1 MEHIIDMFPQ
11 SQHKQLFIDLS
22 ANLGAV
28 ISQRLIPD
36 TVGERCAAIEVLL
49 STSHI
54 TNLILKS

>member
-1 MEHIIDMFPQ
+1 MFPQ
-11 SQHKQLFIDLS
+11 SQHKQLFMDLS
-22 ANLGAV
+22 ANLGTV